1 MAVARRRSAA
11 AWAAWALS
19 RFLSVGSHVALMF
32 LLCMTFMCGV
42 ANAMRIAARL
52 ASGEGSV
59 WRVIAEYYLD
69 ASIYAL
75 CLFFAV
81 AFVFAMALLLHCFVM
96 AQLLL
101 LRCWRRKGRREIVAP
116 GDSGGARKII
126 LERAQEEG
134 AAAAGEEEDDG
145 HLDGVPALVTAVVL
159 PTSLMCMAAGYLLTV
174 TLSPATGSWEQ
185 RLGSALID
193 AGFFLVSLTYSYV
206 LFPTVVL
213 AKIMCGWDKV
223 RKISALLTTLYL
235 DGQ

>member
-1 MAVARRRSAA
+1 MAPPARRSAA
-11 AWAAWALS
+11 ARAAWALS
-19 RFLSVGSHVALMF
+19 RFLSLGSHVALMF
-32 LLCMTFMCGV
+32 LLGLTFLCGV
-42 ANAMRIAARL
+42 ANALRLAARL

-59 WRVIAEYYLD
+59 WRLIAEYYFNTN
-69 ASIYAL
+69 IYAL

-101 LRCWRRKGRREIVAP
+101 LRCWRREGRREIVAP
-116 GDSGGARKII
+116 WDSGARKISQ
-126 LERAQEEG
+126 LEHDQEEG
-134 AAAAGEEEDDG
+134 AAAGEEEDDG
-145 HLDGVPALVTAVVL
+145 RLDGVPALVTAVVL

-174 TLSPATGSWEQ
+174 ILSSAKGSWEQ

-193 AGFFLVSLTYSYV
+193 AGFFLASLTYSYV

-223 RKISALLTTLYL
+223 RKTSALLTTLYI
-235 DGQ
+235 DG